1 MKALT
6 IWQPWADAIG
16 CGAKMFETR
25 SWATR
30 HRGELAIHASK
41 HEPSCVT
48 QHVAV
53 SEAAQA
59 IERAGKSSACTHA
72 HGAII
77 AVASLL
83 ECYPADEIPEFY
95 VDNAKGSRCEVSMRL
110 VPMHK
115 EEHALGDFSAGRFA
129 WLLWVLSPV
138 DPVVPCKGAQGLWT
152 VPTDVEQLV
161 RTRARLP

>member
-48 QHVAV
+48 EHVAV

-59 IERAGKSSACTHA
+59 IERAGKSSGCTHA

-83 ECYPADEIPEFY
+83 ECYPADAIPDVYCWRMSNKY
-95 VDNAKGSRCEVSMRL
+95 VRL
-110 VPMHK
+110 TLQPLSN

-129 WLLWVLSPV
+129 WLLWVVSSV